1 MKKSSIVYSTE
12 TLIKSDF
19 DKEPTIVAVGV
30 SDQKVR
36 LHLDRKGGG
45 KVITVVKGLADKK
58 ENLIQLAK
66 ELKKKCGVGG
76 SFKNNE
82 ILIQGNKR
90 EIIKD
95 ILTNKG
101 YNVKLSGG

>member
-1 MKKSSIVYSTE
+1 M
-12 TLIKSDF
+12 
-19 DKEPTIVAVGV
+19 
-30 SDQKVR
+30 
-36 LHLDRKGGG
+36 
-45 KVITVVKGLADKK
+45 VKGLADKK